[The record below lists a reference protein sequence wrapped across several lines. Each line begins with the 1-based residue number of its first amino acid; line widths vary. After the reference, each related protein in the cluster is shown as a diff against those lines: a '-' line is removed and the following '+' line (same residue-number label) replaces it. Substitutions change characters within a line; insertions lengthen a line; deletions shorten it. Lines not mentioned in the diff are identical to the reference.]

1 MAGNQYA
8 DLSELC
14 LFFLGGVIK
23 HAKACN
29 AFTNPSTNS
38 YKRLV
43 PGYEAPVYLSW
54 ARRNR
59 SDLIR
64 VPMYEVGKENA
75 TRFEIRSPD
84 PACNPYLCF
93 SVLLVAGLQGIE
105 DGLEPPEPVEEN
117 VFHMPE
123 EERIKRGIG
132 TLPGNL
138 GEAIALTEKSALVR
152 KALGD
157 AVFDAF
163 IKNKKIEWDNYRVY
177 VTDYELKRYLPIL

>member
-1 MAGNQYA
+1 
-8 DLSELC
+8 
-14 LFFLGGVIK
+14 
-23 HAKACN
+23 
-29 AFTNPSTNS
+29 
-38 YKRLV
+38 V

-64 VPMYEVGKENA
+64 MPMYAVGKENA

-105 DGLEPPEPVEEN
+105 EGLEPPEPVEEN

-123 EERIKRGIG
+123 EERKKRGIG
-132 TLPGNL
+132 VLPANL
-138 GEAIALTEKSALVR
+138 GEAITLTENSKLVR

-157 AVFDAF
+157 AVIDAF
-163 IKNKKIEWDNYRVY
+163 IKNKKIEWDKYRVQ
-177 VTDYELKRYLPIL
+177 VTDYETKTYLPVL